1 MTLLKTKKIILT
13 TFMSFL
19 FLFIVFVITLFILG
33 PDYLKAKSSPEKS
46 DAIILLSGGEE
57 RLEQAVKL
65 YNDERANKIIL
76 TNSTE
81 HWTKVETV
89 SERGIAKQD
98 LIEEPEATST
108 FENATLSKEI
118 MKEHKFKSAIVV
130 TSDYHARR
138 TKMTFDRVYDSD
150 IQLSYSFAD
159 SFFNPNDGLTERE
172 TKTVFTE
179 YVKMIAYWPRLL
191 FV

>member
-1 MTLLKTKKIILT
+1 MTLLKTKKVILS

-19 FLFIVFVITLFILG
+19 FLFIIFVITLFILG
-33 PDYLKAKSSPEKS
+33 PEYLKAESSPEKS

-65 YNDERANKIIL
+65 YKDERANKIIL

-89 SERGIAKQD
+89 SERGIPTQD
-98 LIEEPEATST
+98 LLEEPKATST

-118 MKEHKFKSAIVV
+118 MKEHNFKSAIVV

-138 TKMTFDRVYDSD
+138 TKMTFDRVYESD